1 MMGINPMEEDEI
13 YEPVGCEHC
22 NDTGF
27 YGRTGIYEM
36 MPVTST
42 LRNAIAARMS
52 TDEIREV
59 AVKEG
64 MKTLHS
70 EACSLGLVGVTS
82 YLELIRISLG
92 E

>member
-1 MMGINPMEEDEI
+1 MMGINPMEEVEI

-64 MKTLHS
+64 MNTLHS
-70 EACSLGLVGVTS
+70 EAVRLVLEGETS
-82 YLELIRISLG
+82 YHEMIRISLG

>member
-1 MMGINPMEEDEI
+1 MMGINPMEEVEI

-42 LRNAIAARMS
+42 LRNAIADGCLRM
-52 TDEIREV
+52 RF
-59 AVKEG
+59 VKWQ
-64 MKTLHS
+64 
-70 EACSLGLVGVTS
+70 
-82 YLELIRISLG
+82 
-92 E
+92 

>member
-1 MMGINPMEEDEI
+1 MMGINPMEEIEI

-70 EACSLGLVGVTS
+70 EAVRLVLEGETS
-82 YLELIRISLG
+82 YHEMIRISLG